1 VCARPAAVKWHGR
14 LETEAPL
21 LTLAEAQLALVASA
35 SLALASRPRR
45 GASADYSA
53 ALPPTLADQLWR

>member
-1 VCARPAAVKWHGR
+1 VCKTSRRQVARPA
-14 LETEAPL
+14 ETEAPL
-21 LTLAEAQLALVASA
+21 LTLAEAQLALAASA